1 MCLTRTVSV
10 SGGME
15 DEVKLIEELMRGKE
29 IEVEKK

>member
-10 SGGME
+10 SDRME

-29 IEVEKK
+29 IEVGKK